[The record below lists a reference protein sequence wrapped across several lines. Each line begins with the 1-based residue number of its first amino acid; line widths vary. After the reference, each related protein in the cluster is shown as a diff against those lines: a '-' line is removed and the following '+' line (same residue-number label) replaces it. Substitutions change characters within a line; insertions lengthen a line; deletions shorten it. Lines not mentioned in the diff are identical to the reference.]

1 MKKTTLRSEIFT
13 VYVEKAATFS
23 AGLSFYIGIA
33 KILILFDLFSN
44 FLDWV
49 AGIFPTLANLFRPDP
64 FRPNPFWPDPQAL
77 CQPGPVSARPH
88 IGWAPKPHSP
98 TTLTWSTF
106 NLISINYD
114 NLWLHTLNV
123 VEGWMWIGKKY
134 SINNLI
140 PHLSWFKKLSPHS
153 YTSPHI
159 HSWIFKTL
167 WVIISWVWVI
177 RKMKIWIVK
186 RKSLNNLSVTCHGL
200 ENFPP
205 LIPMLSYPFVNFWSP
220 MSYYFFSLSHL

>member
-1 MKKTTLRSEIFT
+1 M
-13 VYVEKAATFS
+13 
-23 AGLSFYIGIA
+23 
-33 KILILFDLFSN
+33 N

-49 AGIFPTLANLFRPDP
+49 AGIFPASVRPVSS
-64 FRPNPFWPDPQAL
+64 RPVSAWPVSAWPISAISARPCVGQAPYR
-77 CQPGPVSARPH
+77 PGPISARPH

-167 WVIISWVWVI
+167 RVIISWVWVI
-177 RKMKIWIVK
+177 CKMKIWIVK
-186 RKSLNNLSVTCHGL
+186 RKSLNNLSVTCYGL

-220 MSYYFFSLSHL
+220 MSYYFFGLSHL